1 MSGAEI
7 INLENLY
14 LFDGGTKE
22 NWDFFSKDINTQSYC
37 QKIMFSIFNYLT
49 TQPKNELTLDII
61 DYIIDYGCPHILGL
75 CSQKSFLD
83 QIINLLKPETD
94 AGLENQKK
102 AIFLIQKWA
111 KKFANDQNMSIFI
124 EQYNMLKNSGVTFPP
139 DDFVIKTYDK
149 FTGEKKEGNNQI
161 NNNANSQQNNMN
173 MNSEPPKSNE
183 QEIKKEEINIEQ
195 EQQDGFPPVQNEK
208 NSEFENVEANPS
220 DQQQPVNNSINN
232 TNNNVNPEENK
243 PQNVF
248 YRLAKSGDYVWSYD
262 FHKDVGYGG
271 REHSCIFFFYP
282 ESPTTGRLSYNEL
295 HWNDD
300 PSSCFYGVHTA
311 FYTVTDENIIRATL
325 VRNQGDPRYFKEN
338 QTILLRM
345 EKNGDEIVLKEIS
358 GYQDMTLRQKG
369 KDRKDHAR

>member
-22 NWDFFSKDINTQSYC
+22 NWDFFSKDINNESYC
-37 QKIMFSIFNYLT
+37 KKIMFSIFNYLT

-75 CSQKSFLD
+75 CCQKSFLD

-102 AIFLIQKWA
+102 AIFLIQRWA

-173 MNSEPPKSNE
+173 MNSEPPKPNE

-195 EQQDGFPPVQNEK
+195 EQQEGFPPVQNEK
-208 NSEFENVEANPS
+208 DSEFENVEPNPS
-220 DQQQPVNNSINN
+220 NQQQPYS
-232 TNNNVNPEENK
+232 
-243 PQNVF
+243 
-248 YRLAKSGDYVWSYD
+248 
-262 FHKDVGYGG
+262 
-271 REHSCIFFFYP
+271 
-282 ESPTTGRLSYNEL
+282 
-295 HWNDD
+295 
-300 PSSCFYGVHTA
+300 
-311 FYTVTDENIIRATL
+311 
-325 VRNQGDPRYFKEN
+325 
-338 QTILLRM
+338 
-345 EKNGDEIVLKEIS
+345 
-358 GYQDMTLRQKG
+358 
-369 KDRKDHAR
+369 